1 FKASIMADC
10 LSANPPYSFKFKVVV
25 CSSEGGG
32 FATANRQY
40 QRTIQKQS
48 DIKTAWK
55 STGGDQVQ
63 GFDHGGLPIGESA
76 LQL

>member
-1 FKASIMADC
+1 MMTLWGEVLAENHHVGI
-10 LSANPPYSFKFKVVV
+10 KFKVVV
-25 CSSEGGG
+25 CSSEGG

>member
-1 FKASIMADC
+1 
-10 LSANPPYSFKFKVVV
+10 VV
-25 CSSEGGG
+25 SRQQ
-32 FATANRQY
+32 TANINAQY
-40 QRTIQKQS
+40 QKQS